1 MAEPSIISADIRDVS
16 STGEIDRL
24 QNPLEARKK
33 AMDLLARREHS
44 RGELAGK
51 LEAAGFE
58 ANAVVDALEQLRK
71 EGLQSDKRFVESFVQ
86 SRVSQG
92 KGPVRI
98 RTELAQR
105 GIRETCIDSALRN
118 FDVDWDALACEIRQ
132 RKFGRALP
140 EDFPTKAKQMRFL
153 QYRGFE
159 SEQIQA
165 ALGGLDD

>member
-16 STGEIDRL
+16 STGEIERC

-44 RGELAGK
+44 REELAKK

-58 ANAVVDALEQLRK
+58 ANAIVDALEALRK

-86 SRVSQG
+86 ARVAQG

-118 FDVDWDALACEIRQ
+118 VDVDWDGLAREVRR
-132 RKFGRALP
+132 RKFGRAMP
-140 EDFPTKAKQMRFL
+140 DDFPTKAKQMRFL

-165 ALGGLDD
+165 AVGGPDD

>member
-16 STGEIDRL
+16 STGEIERS

-44 RGELAGK
+44 RDELARK

-58 ANAVVDALEQLRK
+58 ANAIVDALETLRK
-71 EGLQSDKRFVESFVQ
+71 DGLQSDKRFVESFVQ
-86 SRVSQG
+86 SRVAQG

-98 RTELAQR
+98 RRDLAER

-118 FDVDWDALACEIRQ
+118 VEVDWDELACEIR
-132 RKFGRALP
+132 RKKFGAAMP
-140 EDFPTKAKQMRFL
+140 EDFPTKARQMRFL

-159 SEQIQA
+159 SEQIHVA
-165 ALGGLDD
+165 VGGLDD